1 MKVVLDTSVYVAG
14 ILNPNGGSGE
24 ILRLWRDEAM
34 FEVVASPNLFAELL
48 ETLHKPKLQGRF
60 EPKDPEG
67 AIQSFR
73 QTAELWPDLP
83 NPPGATRDVND
94 DFLVSLT
101 LRSRA
106 EALVSLDND
115 LLLLGGLKRADGVLI
130 PVVRPGDLLGWL
142 RDSGLQ

>member
-24 ILRLWRDEAM
+24 ILRLWREEAM
-34 FEVVASPNLFAELL
+34 FDVIASPNLFDELL

-60 EPKDPEG
+60 EPKDPEQ
-67 AIQSFR
+67 AISSFR
-73 QTAELWPDLP
+73 QTAELWPDVP
-83 NPPGATRDVND
+83 NPPSTTRDVND

-101 LRSRA
+101 LRSHA
-106 EALVSLDND
+106 EALVTLDND
-115 LLLLGGLKRADGVLI
+115 LLVLGRLEADGVLI

-142 RDSGLQ
+142 RDSGLK

>member
-48 ETLHKPKLQGRF
+48 ETLRKPKLQGRF

-73 QTAELWPDLP
+73 QTAELWPDVP
-83 NPPGATRDVND
+83 NPPGVTRDVND

-115 LLLLGGLKRADGVLI
+115 LLVLGRLETDGVLI

-142 RDSGLQ
+142 RDSGLR